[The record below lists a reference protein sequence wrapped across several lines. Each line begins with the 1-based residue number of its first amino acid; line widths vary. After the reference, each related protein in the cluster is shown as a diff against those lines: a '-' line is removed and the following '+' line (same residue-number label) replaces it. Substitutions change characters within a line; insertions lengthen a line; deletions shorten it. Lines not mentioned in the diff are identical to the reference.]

1 MKCLSEVRPKMKK
14 FQKEAYGY
22 IKDMFVQHNMV
33 KRSVISFLSILIMG
47 FGISLFSLSGFGV
60 DPFTSMNMSVSS
72 AIGIGYGTYQMI
84 VNAVLIVFTI
94 IAAHRGLVGIGTVF
108 NMIGV
113 GYSCELFTKLLTP
126 MLKNIS
132 DILIARLCLLVL
144 GIVILCF
151 SCSLFFTSNVGVGPY
166 DSIGF
171 MISQKTGVAYKW
183 VRVCT
188 DVVVTLIGLIVGGG
202 LDAMLHG
209 NFGEVKNIGIGT
221 IITAFM
227 TGPLV
232 NFFSKHISSKIL
244 DVDYASISKDV
255 FFFMIKG
262 SMVKQNNP
270 IENTYAIPG
279 KRIKIEHNKV
289 V

>member
-1 MKCLSEVRPKMKK
+1 MKK
-14 FQKEAYGY
+14 FQNEAYGY
-22 IKDMFVQHNMV
+22 IKDMFIQHNMV
-33 KRSVISFLSILIMG
+33 KRSIISFLSILIMG

-84 VNAVLIVFTI
+84 VNAVLILFVI
-94 IAAHRGLVGIGTVF
+94 IVAHRGLVGIGTIF
-108 NMIGV
+108 NMVGV
-113 GYSCELFTKLLTP
+113 GYSCELFTKIFTPLL
-126 MLKNIS
+126 KDIS
-132 DILIARLCLLVL
+132 DILIARLCLLAF

-183 VRVCT
+183 IRVCT
-188 DVVVTLIGLIVGGG
+188 DVVVTSIGLIVGGG
-202 LDAMLHG
+202 LDAILHG
-209 NFGEVKNIGIGT
+209 NFSEIKNIGIGT

-227 TGPLV
+227 TGPLI
-232 NFFSKHISSKIL
+232 NFFSKHVSSKIL

-270 IENTYAIPG
+270 INNSYAILNTQV
-279 KRIKIEHNKV
+279 KIEQHKV

>member
-1 MKCLSEVRPKMKK
+1 MKK
-14 FQKEAYGY
+14 FQNEAYGY

-33 KRSVISFLSILIMG
+33 KRSIISVLSIIIMG

-84 VNAVLIVFTI
+84 VNAVLIIFVI
-94 IAAHRGLVGIGTVF
+94 IVAHRGLIGIGTLF

-113 GYSCELFTKLLTP
+113 GYSCELFTNIFGALF
-126 MLKNIS
+126 KNIS
-132 DILIARLCLLVL
+132 GIFFVRLCLLMM

-166 DSIGF
+166 DCIGF

-183 VRVCT
+183 VRVFT
-188 DVVVTLIGLIVGGG
+188 DIIVTSIGLIVSGGFG
-202 LDAMLHG
+202 AVLHG
-209 NFGEVKNIGIGT
+209 DFSSVKNVGVGT

-227 TGPLV
+227 TGPLI

-244 DVDYASISKDV
+244 NVDYASISKDV

-262 SMVKQNNP
+262 SMLKQNP
-270 IENTYAIPG
+270 INSPY
-279 KRIKIEHNKV
+279 IKFSKYVKVEQNKV